1 MQGGQGLGGTAGTE
15 AGASG
20 CLRAWV
26 VGGNLLVGT
35 ADADVGSAKAAN
47 WPDRYPAPLHY
58 QDVGRA

>member
-1 MQGGQGLGGTAGTE
+1 MPFKGVLVCAVLELFLEMAG
-15 AGASG
+15 
-20 CLRAWV
+20 AWV